1 MRLKLWQSLF
11 LLPLLFTSSCVEAKN
26 MTKGK
31 SLYLNFRA
39 SCHGIK
45 GKGDGPVASELK
57 KKPRDLTTLR
67 EELGAAFEAETI
79 KTLIDGRSMPRSHGL
94 PEMPIWGEWF
104 SIESMSK
111 GRLQEDQEGIQ
122 KDVHKN
128 LDLITDYIIS
138 IQK

>member
-1 MRLKLWQSLF
+1 MHFKLWQ
-11 LLPLLFTSSCVEAKN
+11 PLLLLSLLAISSCVEAKN
-26 MTKGK
+26 LTKGNT
-31 SLYLNFRA
+31 LYLNFCA
-39 SCHGIK
+39 SCHGLK
-45 GKGDGPVASELK
+45 GRGDGPVASELK
-57 KKPRDLTTLR
+57 KKPRNLTTLR
-67 EELGAAFEAETI
+67 EELGNAFTREAI
-79 KTLIDGRSMPRSHGL
+79 KTLIDGRSMPRAHGS

-128 LDLITDYIIS
+128 LDALADYIIS